1 MKRLTDKARQ
11 VTIKETRLTEG
22 DIEEAEKTLQLVLY
36 YNKEKKV
43 FEAAYVMTVVLD
55 GEDYT
60 IAYDLENIEDKK

>member
-11 VTIKETRLTEG
+11 VTIKETRLSEG

-55 GEDYT
+55 GEEYT

>member
-55 GEDYT
+55 GEEYT

>member
-11 VTIKETRLTEG
+11 VTIQETRLTEG

-55 GEDYT
+55 GEEYT

>member
-43 FEAAYVMTVVLD
+43 FEAASVMTVVLD
-55 GEDYT
+55 GEEYT

>member
-22 DIEEAEKTLQLVLY
+22 DIEEAEKTLRLVLY

-55 GEDYT
+55 GEEYT

>member
-22 DIEEAEKTLQLVLY
+22 DIKEAEKTLQLVLY

-55 GEDYT
+55 GEEYT

>member
-55 GEDYT
+55 GEEYT
-60 IAYDLENIEDKK
+60 IAYDLENIEGKK